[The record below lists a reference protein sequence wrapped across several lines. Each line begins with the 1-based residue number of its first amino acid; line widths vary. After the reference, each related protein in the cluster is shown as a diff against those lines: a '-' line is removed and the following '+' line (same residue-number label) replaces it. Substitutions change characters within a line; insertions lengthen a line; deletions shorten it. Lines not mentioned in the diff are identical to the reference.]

1 MTPGFG
7 FPFGCVAAVAA
18 VIVAD
23 LAGATGRPWYALVT
37 LGAVV
42 LAFAC
47 RIPLTAAG
55 GVAVVAWALH
65 TGFIL
70 GRFGELT
77 FGAPARLA
85 ALVLAAAL
93 AIGALTRAASTLQ
106 VRKPAS
112 RSRQPTLQVRKPTL
126 QARHP
131 TLQVRKSSLGVR
143 ESSVRVREFAG
154 RVLRVP

>member
-47 RIPLTAAG
+47 RSPLPAAAG
-55 GVAVVAWALH
+55 VAAVAWALH
-65 TGFIL
+65 TGFVL

-93 AIGALTRAASTLQ
+93 ATGALTRAASTLQ
-106 VRKPAS
+106 ARESAS
-112 RSRQPTLQVRKPTL
+112 RSRHPTL
-126 QARHP
+126 QARSP
-131 TLQVRKSSLGVR
+131 TLGVR

>member
-1 MTPGFG
+1 MGFG

-23 LAGATGRPWYALVT
+23 LLGATSHPWYALVT

-42 LAFAC
+42 LASAYRSTFA
-47 RIPLTAAG
+47 AAT

-70 GRFGELT
+70 GRLGALT
-77 FGAPARLA
+77 FTPASGLA
-85 ALVLAAAL
+85 ALVLASALVAGAL
-93 AIGALTRAASTLQ
+93 ARAVS
-106 VRKPAS
+106 
-112 RSRQPTLQVRKPTL
+112 SRQSREPTLQVRE
-126 QARHP
+126 
-131 TLQVRKSSLGVR
+131 SSLQVR
-143 ESSVRVREFAG
+143 ESSVGVREFAG